1 MQQDV
6 NSAPRKSHPPQ
17 AGARQGSGLDPLQ
30 KIASFMAKHEI
41 AGLPRN
47 YHLVHEAFDGHNP
60 GLARDLGALGQRP
73 TQHALDQLGLK
84 HRLASHCGLA
94 EEKLQSEGVAM
105 LAKLSEHVGLGIL
118 HKQTFAHALE
128 TISRSIREDETRGI
142 GELIAELDLLAAAA
156 ADLLQTETELALKLK
171 NGLQQIEAANRAA
184 EAAKAMMMKDGLT
197 GLPNRLAFMK
207 RLDGLME
214 DSAAPAA
221 ALIVVDI
228 DDFRSINQQFGQDAG
243 NRLLKHMA
251 AIFRKTI
258 KKNDF
263 VARIDGDA
271 FAFLFRDVT
280 VEDAHV
286 IAERLHTAIGNNLVF
301 AAEPGAHSG
310 GLGLSIGIALSP
322 TAASPMQ
329 LLANAEKAL
338 HVARANPRQP
348 IAVYP
353 AAVGRAAGRQVA

>member
-1 MQQDV
+1 MQQGT
-6 NSAPRKSHPPQ
+6 NSAFRKPQPSQ
-17 AGARQGSGLDPLQ
+17 AGARPGSGADPLQ
-30 KIASFMAKHEI
+30 KVAGFMAKHEI

-47 YHLVHEAFDGHNP
+47 YHLVHEAFDGHNA
-60 GLARDLGALGQRP
+60 GLARDLAALGQRP
-73 TQHALDQLGLK
+73 AQHALDQLGLK

-94 EEKLQSEGVAM
+94 EEKLQPESVAL
-105 LAKLSEHVGLGIL
+105 LAQLGEHVGLGIL

-142 GELIAELDLLAAAA
+142 GELIAELDFLAAAA

-171 NGLQQIEAANRAA
+171 NGLQHIEAANRAA

-207 RLDGLME
+207 RLDGLLE
-214 DSAAPAA
+214 DGAAPAA

-280 VEDAHV
+280 GEDAHV
-286 IAERLHTAIGNNLVF
+286 IAERLHAAIENNLVF
-301 AAEPGAHSG
+301 AAEPGAHCG
-310 GLGLSIGIALSP
+310 GLGLSIGIAPSA
-322 TAASPMQ
+322 TADSPMQ
-329 LLANAEKAL
+329 WLANAEKAL
-338 HVARANPRQP
+338 QAARANPRQP

-353 AAVGRAAGRQVA
+353 AAVGRATARHVA